1 VLTFE
6 AHFQIFTLI
15 SSTIVANINHQ
26 HKTPMISLNS
36 YRPNH
41 TSPAI
46 TVPTTK
52 LPKLELCMLKPLD
65 GASPGALV
73 SFALGDL
80 VLALGALV
88 DPPLGDL
95 VDLPLGDLVL
105 LGALDDFPPFKILLC

>member
-1 VLTFE
+1 
-6 AHFQIFTLI
+6 
-15 SSTIVANINHQ
+15 
-26 HKTPMISLNS
+26 MISLNS

-65 GASPGALV
+65 GVSPGALV

-88 DPPLGDL
+88 DPAFGDL
-95 VDLPLGDLVL
+95 VDPPLERNLEELLVL
-105 LGALDDFPPFKILLC
+105 GTLNDSFLPFKTLTAWFDSARVAMIDRI